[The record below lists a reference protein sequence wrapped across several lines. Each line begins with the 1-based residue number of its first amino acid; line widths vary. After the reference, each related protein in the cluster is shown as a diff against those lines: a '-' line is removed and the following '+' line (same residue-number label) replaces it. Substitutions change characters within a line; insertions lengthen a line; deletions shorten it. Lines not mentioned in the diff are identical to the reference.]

1 MSNTGSGGNSPFG
14 NNPFGSNFGGGFGS
28 NFGGGGANPFA
39 NFGRRNPGEP
49 RKVSPLAI
57 TLGVLFILALG
68 LLSLSGFYADLLWF
82 RSVDFVSVW
91 QTTLFTKAYLFIGF
105 GFLTALIV
113 TANIYIAFR
122 KRPIYVP
129 LNVEADNLERYRAQ
143 LEPIRKLVIVGV
155 FASLFYFAGSA
166 GSRLWQEWLLFRNA
180 TPFGVTDPQ
189 FNKDVS
195 FFAFELPMWQSLIGW
210 AISTIILTIL
220 AAAGV
225 HYLYGGI
232 RPQVKEERTTVA
244 ARVQLSVLLGFLVL
258 LKAVAYWYDRFALTL
273 QEGRLITGLTYS
285 DVNALLPAKSILSAI
300 AVVCAL
306 LFFANII
313 RKSWLLP
320 TAGVALM
327 VIASVLI
334 AGIYPAAIQQF
345 QVKPSESSK
354 EAPYIQ
360 KNIDATRT
368 AFGLDKVE
376 MVDYRATV
384 ATSAGQLA
392 DDAAT
397 IANIRLMDPNILSA
411 TFRQLQQIKP
421 YYSFADT
428 LDVDRYTINGQE
440 RDVVV
445 AVRELNIEGNPSR
458 NWINDHL
465 VYTHGFGMV
474 AAFGNARDADGKPSF
489 VIGDIPPTDGLGE
502 FEPRI
507 YFGEN
512 VPNYSIVGAAAGG
525 APAELDYPD
534 DASANGQRNYTY
546 TGDGGVP
553 MGSLFTRLL
562 FAIKYQEQRI
572 VLSNLVNSNS
582 KILFER
588 NPRDRIAKVAP
599 WLTLDGDPY
608 PAVVDGKILWII
620 DGYTTSNGYPNSRKI
635 NLANTADALTSRA
648 TAVASLDNRSI
659 NYIRNSVK
667 ATVDAYDGTISLYQ
681 WDEKDPVLATW
692 SKAFPGTVKPK
703 SEISAQLLSHIR
715 YPEDMFRVQR
725 DILSAYHVTTA
736 DAFYGGQDFWRVP
749 RDPSTFGANAGNQ
762 PPVYLTMQIPG
773 QDKPTFSLSTPFVP
787 RGGRENLSALAIV
800 NSNNGPDYGK
810 ITVLQ
815 LPRSANVA
823 GPSQI
828 ASNFEAK
835 PEVATTLSLLRQ
847 GGSDVVLAN
856 LLTLPV
862 GNGLLYVQPV
872 YVRATSNAVA
882 YPLLQKVLVA
892 FGDQIGFDD
901 TLKGALDQV
910 FGGNSGTTVGDNL
923 PTPGGTDG
931 TGTTGSSQE
940 VRSAIASLQS
950 AYKDFIDAQKR
961 LDGAATDRARA
972 RLEAAI
978 AALISAQNR

>member
-1 MSNTGSGGNSPFG
+1 MSNSGFGGN
-14 NNPFGSNFGGGFGS
+14 FGSNFGSGG
-28 NFGGGGANPFA
+28 NPFA
-39 NFGRRNPGEP
+39 NFGRRTPGSP
-49 RKVSPLAI
+49 RRISPL
-57 TLGVLFILALG
+57 TVTVGVLFLLSIILV
-68 LLSLSGFYADLLWF
+68 SLSGFYADLLWF

-91 QTTLFTKAYLFIGF
+91 KTTLFTKIYLFAGF
-105 GFLTALIV
+105 GFITALIV
-113 TANIYIAFR
+113 TLNIYFAFR

-129 LNVEADNLERYRAQ
+129 VSVEADNLERYRSQ
-143 LEPIRKLVIVGV
+143 LEPIRKFVTIGI
-155 FASLFYFAGSA
+155 FATLFYFAGSA
-166 GSRLWQEWLLFRNA
+166 GSKLWQEWLLFKNS
-180 TPFGVTDPQ
+180 TNFGVTDPQ
-189 FNKDVS
+189 FGKDVS
-195 FFAFELPMWQSLIGW
+195 FFAFKLPMWQSLIGW
-210 AISTIILTIL
+210 AISTVILTIL
-220 AAAGV
+220 ASAAV
-225 HYLYGGI
+225 HYIYGGI
-232 RPQVKEERTTVA
+232 RTQVKEDRTTVA

-258 LKAVAYWYDRFALTL
+258 LKAVAYWFDRYALTL
-273 QEGRLITGLTYS
+273 KEGKLITGLTYT
-285 DVNALLPAKSILSAI
+285 DVNAVLPAKSILAAI
-300 AVVCAL
+300 AVVCSL

-334 AGIYPAAIQQF
+334 AGIYPATIQQF

-354 EAPYIQ
+354 EAPFIQ
-360 KNIDATRT
+360 KNIDATR
-368 AFGLDKVE
+368 AAYGLENVE
-376 MVDYRATV
+376 VKDYQATV
-384 ATSAGQLA
+384 TTSAGQLA
-392 DDAAT
+392 NDAAT
-397 IANIRLMDPNILSA
+397 IANIRLMDPNVLSA

-421 YYSFADT
+421 YYTFADS
-428 LDVDRYTINGQE
+428 LDIDRYTINGQE

-445 AVRELNIEGNPSR
+445 AVRELNIDGNPSR

-474 AAFGNARDADGKPSF
+474 AAYGNVRDADGKPSF
-489 VIGDIPPTDGLGE
+489 TVGDIPPTNGLGN

-512 VPNYSIVGAAAGG
+512 VPDYSIIGGTAAS

-534 DASANGQRNYTY
+534 DKSANGQKNYTY
-546 TGDGGVP
+546 TGKGGVP

-572 VLSNLVNSNS
+572 VLSNLINSGS

-588 NPRDRIAKVAP
+588 HPRDRVAKVAP

-608 PAVVDGKILWII
+608 PAIVDGKILWIL
-620 DGYTTSNGYPNSRKI
+620 DGYTTSNGYPNSRKV
-635 NLANTADALTSRA
+635 NLANTGDALTSRSA
-648 TAVASLDNRSI
+648 AVSSLNDKSV

-667 ATVDAYDGTISLYQ
+667 ATVDAYDGTVTLYQ

-692 SKAFPGTVKPK
+692 SKAFPGTVKPR
-703 SEISAQLLSHIR
+703 SEISPALLSHIR

-749 RDPSTFGANAGNQ
+749 LDPSSFGANAGNQ
-762 PPVYLTMQIPG
+762 PPYYLTLQMPG
-773 QDKPTFSLSTPFVP
+773 QKKPTFSLTTPFVP
-787 RGGRENLSALAIV
+787 RGGRENLSALAVV
-800 NSNNGPDYGK
+800 NSDSGSDYGK

-815 LPRSANVA
+815 LPRSTNIA
-823 GPSQI
+823 GPSQV

-835 PEVATTLSLLRQ
+835 PEVATALSLLRQ
-847 GGSDVVLAN
+847 GGSDVVLGN

-872 YVRATSNAVA
+872 YVRATSNTAA
-882 YPLLQKVLVA
+882 YPLLQKVLVS

-910 FGGNSGTTVGDNL
+910 FGGNSGTSAGNNI
-923 PTPGGTDG
+923 PTTTP
-931 TGTTGSSQE
+931 GTTGATGSGTTSQAIK
-940 VRSAIASLQS
+940 SAIASLQA
-950 AYKDFIDAQKR
+950 AYKDYIAAQKR
-961 LDGAATDRARA
+961 LDGAAMDKARA

-978 AALISAQNR
+978 SALNSAQNR